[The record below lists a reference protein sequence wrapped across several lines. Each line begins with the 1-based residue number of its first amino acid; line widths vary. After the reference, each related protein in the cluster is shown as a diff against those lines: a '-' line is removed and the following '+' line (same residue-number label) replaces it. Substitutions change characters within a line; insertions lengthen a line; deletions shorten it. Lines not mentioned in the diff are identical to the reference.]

1 MKRFLIIG
9 DANVDVIVRGLPSE
23 PISGKELQCN
33 DISMV
38 LGGSSANCASSLA
51 GLGASVDFW
60 GKVGRDGLGDY
71 AVGELKRR
79 GINTSRIIQD
89 PSIRTGACVSL
100 SYQSDRAL
108 LSFMGSI
115 AALELT
121 DIPLD
126 LIQHYDHL
134 HSSSIFIQHGLRPG
148 FIELYRR
155 AKESGL
161 STSLDSGW
169 DPAERWQVDIENLLR
184 NVDIFLPNE
193 HEALH
198 ITNTDNVEDAAKIL
212 NQYAETVVIKRG
224 EGGALARQ
232 GKKILRMHVFQVEVI
247 DTTGAGDCFNAGFLF
262 AKINQDLDLHDALIF
277 ANACGAL
284 AVTRLGGSYNSISA
298 DVVNRFIQESTI
310 SMERSIKP

>member
-23 PISGKELQCN
+23 PILGREIQCD

-60 GKVGRDGLGDY
+60 GKVGCDGIGDF

-79 GINTSRIIQD
+79 GIDVDRIIQD
-89 PSIRTGACVSL
+89 PSIRTGASVSL

-115 AALELT
+115 ASLELT
-121 DIPLD
+121 DIPLEQ
-126 LIQHYDHL
+126 IKHYDHL
-134 HSSSIFIQHGLRPG
+134 HSSSIFIQRGLRPG
-148 FIELYRR
+148 LVDLYRF
-155 AKESGL
+155 AKDAGL

-169 DPAERWQVDIENLLR
+169 DPDERWQVDVENLLK

-193 HEALH
+193 PEALN

-212 NQYAETVVIKRG
+212 NQYAGTVVVKRG
-224 EGGALARQ
+224 DNGALARQ
-232 GKKILRMHVFQVEVI
+232 GKDILQMPVFPVEVK

-262 AKINQDLDLHDALIF
+262 AKIDQGLDIHDALIF
-277 ANACGAL
+277 AIACGAL
-284 AVTRLGGSYNSISA
+284 AVTRLGGSSTSISA
-298 DVVNRFIQESTI
+298 ESVKRFIQEPPTS
-310 SMERSIKP
+310 KG